1 MWNSNKY
8 PHIIIIII
16 IIIMYITKKLIN
28 TNENLDENY

>member
-16 IIIMYITKKLIN
+16 IIMYITRKLIN